1 MTAATGAAAIRE
13 LLAGGATINMPG
25 VYDAL
30 SARLAEQ
37 AGFDVL
43 FVSGYAVSAAHL
55 GLPDYGYVTQT
66 EITSAAD
73 MACGATRQPVIVDA
87 DTGYGNALNTIRTAR
102 RLHAAGAAG
111 VFLEDQVSPKRCGH
125 FAGKQVVERDEW
137 LAKLRAVLDLR
148 EEGVDL
154 FLVARTDARA
164 AVSLD
169 EAIARARAAREL
181 GVDAVFVEAPESAEE
196 LARVAEQV
204 PGCTRVANMIEGG
217 RTPLLATDELHEL
230 GYDLI
235 VTPLAGLLA
244 TARALGDTYAALR
257 RAGTLRDELDR
268 LVSFDEFAEVID
280 LDTHRKLGEH
290 YG

>member
-1 MTAATGAAAIRE
+1 MPTASKAATIRR
-13 LLAGGATINMPG
+13 LLAGGATIHMPG

-37 AGFDVL
+37 AGFEVL

-66 EITSAAD
+66 EIADAAQ
-73 MACGATRQPVIVDA
+73 MACGASHQPVIVDA
-87 DTGYGNALNTIRTAR
+87 DTGHGNALNTIRTAR

-125 FAGKQVVERDEW
+125 FAGKEVVDRDEW
-137 LAKLRAVLDLR
+137 LAKLRAVGDLR

-164 AVSLD
+164 AVSLE
-169 EAIARARAAREL
+169 EAIARARAARDV
-181 GVDAVFVEAPESAEE
+181 GADAVFVEAPESTEE
-196 LARVAEQV
+196 LQRVAEQV
-204 PGCTRVANMIEGG
+204 ADVTRVANMIEGG
-217 RTPLLATDELHEL
+217 RTPLLTPHELHEL

-244 TARALGDTYAALR
+244 TARALGDAYGALR
-257 RAGTLRDELDR
+257 QQGTLRDELDR
-268 LVSFDEFAEVID
+268 LVSFDAFAEIID
-280 LDTHRKLGEH
+280 LDTHRKLGER